1 MVNLKYAM
9 AAILMVNLFFITL
22 SVIDYMDMQR
32 LLRFSNDLASF
43 STEAADLE
51 SSVMLIQLEQASP
64 KYCAVVDAA
73 YQQKITRA
81 NELMERM
88 LAYERANM
96 FAEFFA
102 LKRQFLLS
110 NIQLWQVSE
119 MQKQYCATGHSDILY
134 IYSSN
139 PSCQECQV
147 QGKML
152 DSVRANCSNVRT
164 FVMDIE
170 ENMTTLDIIK
180 MKYNITTAPSLVV
193 NGKTYNKVLREDEIK
208 ALVSCS

>member
-32 LLRFSNDLASF
+32 LLRFTNDLGSF
-43 STEAADLE
+43 STEASDLE
-51 SSVMLIQLEQASP
+51 SSVALLRMQPVTPE
-64 KYCAVVDAA
+64 YCGIIDSA
-73 YQQKITRA
+73 YQQKITKT
-81 NELMERM
+81 NDLMERM

-102 LKRQFLLS
+102 LKRQFLLA
-110 NIQLWQVSE
+110 NVQLWQVSQLE
-119 MQKQYCATGHSDILY
+119 KQYCATNHSDVLY

-139 PSCQECQV
+139 PSCSECQV

-152 DSVRANCSNVRT
+152 DSARASCPNMRV
-164 FVMDIE
+164 FVMDTE
-170 ENMTTLDIIK
+170 ESMATLDIIK
-180 MKYNITTAPSLVV
+180 MKYNVTSAPTLVV
-193 NGKTYNKVLREDEIK
+193 DGTAHKKVLTADEIRK
-208 ALVSCS
+208 LVSCQ

>member
-22 SVIDYMDMQR
+22 SVIDYLDMQR
-32 LLRFSNDLASF
+32 LLRFSNDLSSF

-51 SSVMLIQLEQASP
+51 SSISLIRLEQSSP
-64 KYCAVVDAA
+64 EYCAIVDAA
-73 YQQKITRA
+73 YRQKITKS

-110 NIQLWQVSE
+110 NIQLWQVSQME
-119 MQKQYCATGHSDILY
+119 KQYCATNHTDVLY
-134 IYSSN
+134 IYSSK

-152 DSVRANCSNVRT
+152 DSVRAKCANVRT

-170 ENMTTLDIIK
+170 ESMTTLDIIK
-180 MKYNITTAPSLVV
+180 MKYNITSAPSLVV
-193 NGKTYNKVLREDEIK
+193 DGKTYKSVLREDEIK
-208 ALVSCS
+208 ALVSCP